1 MMQNGFRIL
10 ACAIFMIAL
19 GCGAGEQAIAAR
31 PPLPIHQDLQSLVQ
45 ATPLIIVGKVVDIQ
59 PGRVAGSGEGRLQF
73 NDVRVMVEKRLKGNP
88 PHEVVVEQVDMSG
101 RTFISEVGP
110 PYRPGERY
118 LLFLGRGEGE
128 RYIPVIQGRYRLK
141 GGTVDPLDP
150 GPAADGLKGVAEAK
164 AIEEIDAIIRKGK

>member
-1 MMQNGFRIL
+1 MRGGFRGI
-10 ACAIFMIAL
+10 AIVAFATAL
-19 GCGAGEQAIAAR
+19 GCGGGGQAIAAR

-45 ATPLIIVGKVVDIQ
+45 ATPLIIVGKVADIQ

-88 PHEVVVEQVDMSG
+88 PHEVVVEQVDMS
-101 RTFISEVGP
+101 RRVFISEVGP
-110 PYRPGERY
+110 PYRRGERY

-141 GGTVDPLDP
+141 GSTVDPLDP
-150 GPAADGLKGVAEAK
+150 GPAADGLKGMAETK
-164 AIEEIDAIIRKGK
+164 AIEEIDAIVRKGK